1 MDSGPKK
8 VAKKTVVKKK
18 DVAKTK
24 AAMKQKAAACQA
36 PKDTPK
42 QPTKASAAEIRKHIP
57 LDDPYK
63 VPDIQREGSKPVDHG
78 RRLDSSIQL
87 LEIPEDVSLVMTMSL
102 VAHEIRYL
110 SVAPIVSSN
119 GTRVPPCVNA
129 KPAVAGQIRKNCV
142 ACCVR
147 PMQSRET
154 VLPMFLLPEEHA
166 RFMETGQLPFDSVTG
181 KVREDQ
187 CLLCWRSDAT
197 SDAYFF
203 HFRGFLP
210 QNTRPIPFCN
220 RVEGPQGYNRAAVVN
235 VNASNSVA
243 KFDAS
248 ALCWRNDPIT
258 RMPFIDQSMIQW
270 RDEIPSGAHQGF

>member
-1 MDSGPKK
+1 MENTPKK
-8 VAKKTVVKKK
+8 VAKKAVVKKK

-24 AAMKQKAAACQA
+24 AAMKQKAAACQ
-36 PKDTPK
+36 TPK
-42 QPTKASAAEIRKHIP
+42 EASKQQTKASAAEIRKHIP

-87 LEIPEDVSLVMTMSL
+87 LEIPEEVSLVMTLST

-110 SVAPIVSSN
+110 STCPIVSVN

-129 KPAVAGQIRKNCV
+129 KPAVVGQIRKRCV
-142 ACCVR
+142 AFSVL
-147 PMQSRET
+147 PIQSRDT

-197 SDAYFF
+197 FNAYF
-203 HFRGFLP
+203 HLMRGFVP

-220 RVEGPQGYNRAAVVN
+220 KAEGPQGYNRAAMVN
-235 VNASNSVA
+235 VNATNSVA

-248 ALCWRNDPIT
+248 ALCWRDDPIT

-270 RDEIPSGAHQGF
+270 RDEIPSAAHQGF